1 LGDSGLTAAQVAA
14 FGADGYVIV
23 PRLFALEEVDLLS
36 RIGRA
41 DPVLN
46 GRAVDRQDAAG
57 GHSRISLTFDLTDDI
72 FSTAARCARVVRP
85 MEQLLGGPVYHYH
98 HKMMMKEPH
107 GGGAWEWHQDYGYWY
122 NGGFLFP
129 TMASCMIAVDR
140 ATRENGC
147 LQVLRGSH
155 RLGRLNHGPVGD
167 QTGADPE
174 RVAAVADRLE
184 LVHATLEPGDALF
197 FHSNTLHK
205 SDTNLSDQPRWCLI
219 ACYNR
224 VDNPPCQPG
233 APAISAATAPEPD
246 ARVLAVGRRQIEAL
260 GNAAR

>member
-1 LGDSGLTAAQVAA
+1 MGDARLTNAQVAA
-14 FGADGYVIV
+14 FEADGYVIV
-23 PRLFALEEVDLLS
+23 PGWFSAEEIELLS

-72 FSTAARCARVVRP
+72 FSVAARCARIVGP
-85 MEQLLGGPVYHYH
+85 MEQLLGGPVHHYH

-122 NGGFLFP
+122 NGGFLYP
-129 TMASCMIAVDR
+129 NMASCMIAVDR
-140 ATRENGC
+140 ATRQNGC

-155 RLGRLNHGPVGD
+155 LLGRLNHGPVGD
-167 QTGADPE
+167 QTGADPD
-174 RVAAVADRLE
+174 RVSAAAERLE
-184 LVHATLEPGDALF
+184 LVHAELSPGDALF

-205 SDTNLSDQPRWCLI
+205 SDTNRSDQPRWCLI

-224 VDNPPCQPG
+224 VDNPQVG
-233 APAISAATAPEPD
+233 QAALPATVAEGD
-246 ARVLAVGRRQIEAL
+246 ERVMAVGRAQWAVL
-260 GNAAR
+260 S